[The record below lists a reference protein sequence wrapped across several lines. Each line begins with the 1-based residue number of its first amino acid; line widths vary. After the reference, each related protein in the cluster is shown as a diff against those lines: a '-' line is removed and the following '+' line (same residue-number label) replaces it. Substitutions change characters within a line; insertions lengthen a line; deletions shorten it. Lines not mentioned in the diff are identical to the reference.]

1 MATQAY
7 PIAVLAGD
15 APDEAAPVID
25 LLGRWLDL
33 GEIERRA
40 FIAMV
45 EELTASAGVIEQSTI
60 DLSARFRELAVAAEV
75 QTGLVARVAGL
86 AKTLTVDG
94 EALPVAEATRFVGMA
109 LAQAIDALEQV
120 SIQAGRMAE
129 ALDLATVEV
138 AGAEQ
143 CVARIEAINKQAR
156 FVALNAA
163 IEAHRAEGAGGTFR
177 VIAHELKEL
186 AQETDGTS
194 SQVRER
200 ITAVARGVRGAHA
213 QLLSIAGADRSAQ
226 TSTRDRLSA
235 VLDGMLNQNEA
246 LSTVLSE
253 ALQASGNMAETVARL
268 VTGAQ
273 FQDRTTQHLTH
284 VTQALGALGEAT
296 EALQRET
303 RDRVPS
309 LLPLAGVD
317 AALLQRMLDRQTLSS
332 VRQRFL
338 ARLLDDQDA
347 AMPASNQSG
356 EVELF

>member
-1 MATQAY
+1 MAGMAR
-7 PIAVLAGD
+7 D
-15 APDEAAPVID
+15 AADDVVPLID

-40 FIAMV
+40 FIAMA
-45 EELTASAGVIEQSTI
+45 EELTASAGLIEQSTI
-60 DLSARFRELAVAAEV
+60 DLSARFRELATAADV
-75 QTGLVARVAGL
+75 QTGLVERVASL
-86 AKTLTVDG
+86 AKTLTVEG
-94 EALPVAEATRFVGMA
+94 EALPVAEATRFVGVA
-109 LAQAIDALEQV
+109 LTQAVDALEQV
-120 SIQAGRMAE
+120 AAQAGRMAE
-129 ALDLATVEV
+129 ALDLATAEV

-143 CVARIEAINKQAR
+143 CVARIDAINKQAR

-186 AQETDGTS
+186 SQETDSTS

-213 QLLSIAGADRSAQ
+213 QLLAIAGADRSAQ
-226 TSTRDRLSA
+226 AATRDRLNA
-235 VLDGMLNQNEA
+235 VLAGMLTQNEA

-253 ALQASGNMAETVARL
+253 ALEASGSMAGTVARL

-284 VTQALGALGEAT
+284 VTQALEALGEAT

-303 RDRVPS
+303 RDGVPTF
-309 LLPLAGVD
+309 PPQAQVD

-338 ARLLDDQDA
+338 ARPLDDRGA
-347 AMPASNQSG
+347 ALPADDRAG